1 MPKMI
6 RHLGI
11 VLEAIIEEDPIS
23 FQAMTHFSV
32 ELFPK

>member
-23 FQAMTHFSV
+23 LQAMIHFSV